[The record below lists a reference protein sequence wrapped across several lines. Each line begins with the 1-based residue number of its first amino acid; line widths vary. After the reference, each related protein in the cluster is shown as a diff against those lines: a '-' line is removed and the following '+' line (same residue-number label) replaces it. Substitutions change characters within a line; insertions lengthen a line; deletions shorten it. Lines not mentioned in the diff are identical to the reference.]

1 MYLFKNNHHPPPF
14 KIYFTLHINKQT
26 NFKGKSMIVL
36 FNCTGLPTED
46 ETVNTI

>member
-1 MYLFKNNHHPPPF
+1 MYLFKNNHHPPP
-14 KIYFTLHINKQT
+14 FTLHINKQT

-36 FNCTGLPTED
+36 FNCTGLQTED